1 MNNTHK
7 KLLIIC
13 SLIMAAWIAVILL
26 KVDISSAGFYIWAGV
41 IGSVIAFIVM
51 CLAMYFWD
59 CGNSRDTAEIDM
71 LPFFVSL
78 FYFVAALIF
87 NSIFIAIADDDYSK
101 AIPVAVN
108 AVLLIIFIGYYMFLG
123 TYKERVAKTAAH
135 TADKVHN
142 VGEISYQL
150 AGILGS
156 AKDDKVR
163 SRLHS
168 LKEKVDYS
176 TNVSQPFT
184 VDVENRFRDQLSDIS
199 KAIIKNETPEEILP
213 LIDAAE
219 QTWER
224 RNSFSSSVR

>member
-1 MNNTHK
+1 
-7 KLLIIC
+7 
-13 SLIMAAWIAVILL
+13 
-26 KVDISSAGFYIWAGV
+26 
-41 IGSVIAFIVM
+41 
-51 CLAMYFWD
+51 
-59 CGNSRDTAEIDM
+59 
-71 LPFFVSL
+71 
-78 FYFVAALIF
+78 
-87 NSIFIAIADDDYSK
+87 
-101 AIPVAVN
+101 
-108 AVLLIIFIGYYMFLG
+108 
-123 TYKERVAKTAAH
+123 
-135 TADKVHN
+135 VHN